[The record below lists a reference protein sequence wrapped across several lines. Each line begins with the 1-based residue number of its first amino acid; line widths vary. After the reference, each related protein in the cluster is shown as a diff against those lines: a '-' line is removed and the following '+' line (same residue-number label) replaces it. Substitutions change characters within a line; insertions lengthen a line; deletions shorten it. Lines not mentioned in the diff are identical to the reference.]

1 MNRAIAPPTFACTFV
16 NAEFFASLV
25 AILRDFVDI
34 LGEPTESE
42 KKKNRAHPPK
52 NGRAHDRAR
61 GHQDQN
67 DGLSVAS
74 CILNRAS

>member
-42 KKKNRAHPPK
+42 KKRTALTRRKTAELMIVREGIK
-52 NGRAHDRAR
+52 IKMMDC
-61 GHQDQN
+61 Q
-67 DGLSVAS
+67 
-74 CILNRAS
+74 

>member
-42 KKKNRAHPPK
+42 KKKRTALTRRK
-52 NGRAHDRAR
+52 TAELMIVREGIKIKMMDC
-61 GHQDQN
+61 Q
-67 DGLSVAS
+67 
-74 CILNRAS
+74 

>member
-42 KKKNRAHPPK
+42 REKKRTALTRRKTAELMIVREGIK
-52 NGRAHDRAR
+52 IKMMDC
-61 GHQDQN
+61 Q
-67 DGLSVAS
+67 
-74 CILNRAS
+74 